1 MIPDT
6 LRMQIDQWLDGD
18 LSLAEEALLKEQ
30 LETLPEAVEFF
41 SDRALLHS
49 MLSKSA
55 LIAFPELDVLL
66 ETSVSGVPADTP
78 LIPARGGIM
87 PTWLWAPFATA
98 ICLLLISLFFLPTV
112 FASPAGLVRKTLA
125 EYRSIIDR
133 CYVVKVEGDG
143 RLRRSR
149 LKGRIVP
156 TDSKLWVRG
165 KSFVQIFDSSDKT
178 LMWGR
183 DEQGSVWFT
192 IAGKSAAV
200 FEADR
205 VPDALQELCDL
216 RTLDMTTLLESL
228 LQDYQ
233 LEYAENKNGIHTI
246 IAKPIA
252 RISNAKYGTVE
263 IEIDARLHLV
273 RRVTLERLNEDR
285 LVAVISFSLDKIQQ
299 HETAFYDVRT
309 HLVEDANVLEQGSRF
324 GDRLELLKAFLLK
337 MRSPQTAEINGTS
350 EDVK

>member
-1 MIPDT
+1 MISDT
-6 LRMQIDQWLDGD
+6 LRMQMDQWLDGD
-18 LSLAEEALLKEQ
+18 LSQEEEALLKEQ
-30 LETLPEAVEFF
+30 LEALPEALAFF
-41 SDRALLHS
+41 SDRALLHA
-49 MLSKSA
+49 MLAKSSLCTA
-55 LIAFPELDVLL
+55 PERGDLLDISI
-66 ETSVSGVPADTP
+66 TDQPADRP
-78 LIPARGGIM
+78 LVRARRAIL
-87 PTWLWAPFATA
+87 PPWLWASFATA
-98 ICLLLISLFFLPTV
+98 VCLSLISIFFLPNV
-112 FASPAGLVRKTLA
+112 FAGPAGLVRKTLA
-125 EYRSIIDR
+125 EYRSTIDR
-133 CYVVKVEGDG
+133 CYIVKVEGEG
-143 RLRRSR
+143 RIRRNR
-149 LKGRIVP
+149 LKGRMFP

-165 KSFVQIFDSSDKT
+165 NSFVQIFDLSDDM
-178 LMWGR
+178 LVWGR
-183 DEQGSVWFT
+183 DQQGTVWFT